1 MKNCILNSAIIRK
14 ATLSDC
20 DVIASINNEH
30 ILAGGSSMVTS
41 TRSAAYFKAMMHNFN
56 SRELIECLEFDGE
69 VVGFGL
75 IKRYSDREG
84 YRTSCETAIYLRS
97 NKIRMGL
104 GTKMK
109 LSLIERCKEF
119 GYHHLVAKIVASNA
133 ASIAYNKQ
141 LGYEV
146 VGIQKEVGKIDDKWV
161 DVTIMQLIL

>member
-1 MKNCILNSAIIRK
+1 MIDIIIRP
-14 ATLSDC
+14 ATLRDC
-20 DVIASINNEH
+20 SVITSINNEH
-30 ILAGGSSMVTS
+30 ILAGGSSMVMEP
-41 TRSAAYFKAMMHNFN
+41 RPVAYFEQMMNNFTN
-56 SRELIECLEFDGE
+56 RELIECLEVDGE
-69 VVGFGL
+69 VLGFGL

-84 YRTSCETAIYLRS
+84 YRTTCETAIYLRS

-104 GTKMK
+104 GTKIK

-119 GYHHLVAKIVASNA
+119 GYHHLVAKIVTSNK

-146 VGIQKEVGKIDDKWV
+146 VGIQKEVGKIDNKWV